1 MLVASLVSGRL
12 ITGAA
17 ECWDSVGDTS
27 FVRLVHIHVRRRA
40 DAYAGLSELCTGS
53 HQLGDSEIHQHWS
66 TVEIEH
72 DVVWFDVPM
81 NEIAG
86 VGEGECCG
94 YALDDGDRCGRR
106 LPAGG
111 TQQLLECSAF
121 KELHDHVKMSVADP
135 KIANLHDVRVP
146 QAGHTLGFLLETS
159 AKVVGGDKLWSNEL
173 DGPINRKL
181 SVKSLVDI
189 GHAAS
194 AQPFRD
200 LVWTN
205 GGTNEDIGEEP
216 ED

>member
-53 HQLGDSEIHQHWS
+53 HQLGDSEIQLLWS

-72 DVVWFDVPM
+72 DVAWFDVPV
-81 NEIAG
+81 NQLAG
-86 VGEGECCG
+86 VGVVERCG
-94 YALDDGDRCGRR
+94 NAFDDGDRCRRR

-121 KELHDHVKMSVADP
+121 EELHDPVTMPIADP
-135 KIANLHDVRVP
+135 KIVNLHDVRVP
-146 QAGHTLGFLLETS
+146 QAGHTRTS
-159 AKVVGGDKLWSNEL
+159 AKNLRIDRRVS
-173 DGPINRKL
+173 
-181 SVKSLVDI
+181 
-189 GHAAS
+189 AS
-194 AQPFRD
+194 D
-200 LVWTN
+200 LVAST
-205 GGTNEDIGEEP
+205 GNERIVQ
-216 ED
+216 EDRVRCRLKTRAARARSATGSDVR